1 MVIRIV
7 KHRVTTNQEY
17 FNLCN
22 ITIFHEVNTVSSEE
36 NVELESQSIKDPFH
50 KLWIILEKTAK
61 IRTCH
66 CTCMAGMGETSNHA
80 AATMYRIEAAV

>member
-1 MVIRIV
+1 MAIRIV
-7 KHRVTTNQEY
+7 KHRVTTNQDD

-22 ITIFHEVNTVSSEE
+22 ITIFQEINTVSSEE

-50 KLWIILEKTAK
+50 KLWIILEKAAQ

-66 CTCMAGMGETSNHA
+66 CTCMAGMAETSNHA
-80 AATMYRIEAAV
+80 AATMYRVEAAF